1 MPSCCDDPVDIRTN
15 ASAQAP
21 LGKPDRDRKTFAL
34 IGNPN
39 CGKTTLFN
47 ELTGTNQHV
56 GNWPGVT
63 VEKKIGTLRVEYG
76 DADIVDLPGIYSL
89 TSYSIEERVS
99 RAFIIDERPDVVI
112 DIVEAT
118 NIERNLFLTCQ
129 IAELGVPLVVAVN
142 MMDEA
147 RAAGDI
153 IDTKELSRRLG
164 VPVLPITAVT
174 GEGVIELMHTAGAH
188 KLMDAVEYE
197 STSPFH
203 EGEEEH
209 GHGFQDI
216 EDPEEHR
223 LDHHTDEKGRT
234 NALISA
240 YKYHNHYKGPMVYQ
254 PEGDAPLT
262 EEQETENA
270 NRRYAF
276 IKEVVHAS
284 VKRGRKAGEL
294 NRSDKIDRVVTNRYL
309 GIPLFLLVMFFMF
322 HCTFSEDFLGLS
334 AFGIGPI
341 PSPGVWLQGLAQQLM
356 DAITAGLTPLF
367 VPDTWL
373 YGLVID
379 GICGGVG
386 AVLSFLPQICV
397 LFFFL
402 TLLED
407 VGYMSRA
414 AFIMDRAMR
423 PFGMSG
429 KSFVPML
436 MGFGCNVPAMMAC
449 RTMESETDR
458 KITLFLVPFMSC
470 GARATVFL
478 VFAGAFFPDNADVV
492 VMGLYVLGILVAILT
507 GWLLKTFVFK
517 GETTPLIIELPRY
530 RAPHMR
536 SLGLALWG
544 TIKDY
549 LQRAGTI
556 IFVMSVV
563 VWFASSFGVENGAFG
578 MVDIQ
583 NSLLAI
589 AGGAVAPLFAPLGFG
604 VWPAAVALIT
614 GFAAKESVVGTLG
627 VLANG
632 VADDTGAGLTQAALS
647 ALGFTTAGSFAFMVF
662 SLMYLPCLAT
672 VATLRRESNSRG
684 WTAAQACY
692 GFAVA
697 WVVAFIAYHI
707 ALAVG
712 M

>member
-1 MPSCCDDPVDIRTN
+1 
-15 ASAQAP
+15 
-21 LGKPDRDRKTFAL
+21 
-34 IGNPN
+34 
-39 CGKTTLFN
+39 
-47 ELTGTNQHV
+47 
-56 GNWPGVT
+56 
-63 VEKKIGTLRVEYG
+63 
-76 DADIVDLPGIYSL
+76 
-89 TSYSIEERVS
+89 
-99 RAFIIDERPDVVI
+99 
-112 DIVEAT
+112 
-118 NIERNLFLTCQ
+118 
-129 IAELGVPLVVAVN
+129 
-142 MMDEA
+142 
-147 RAAGDI
+147 
-153 IDTKELSRRLG
+153 
-164 VPVLPITAVT
+164 
-174 GEGVIELMHTAGAH
+174 
-188 KLMDAVEYE
+188 
-197 STSPFH
+197 
-203 EGEEEH
+203 
-209 GHGFQDI
+209 
-216 EDPEEHR
+216 
-223 LDHHTDEKGRT
+223 
-234 NALISA
+234 
-240 YKYHNHYKGPMVYQ
+240 MVYQ

-276 IKEVVHAS
+276 IKEVVGAS

-334 AFGIGPI
+334 AFGLDPV

-356 DAITAGLTPLF
+356 DAITAGIEPLF

-379 GICGGVG
+379 GVCGGVG

-672 VATLRRESNSRG
+672 VATLRRESNSRA

-697 WVVAFIAYHI
+697 WAVAFIAYHV